1 MVFTP
6 PVISLRTLFCAVSKA
21 FRVELL
27 AVTSTSLPYFMT
39 GLTYVLYVV
48 LVVSCVLPHVAPVS
62 HFRSLSLWLTLFIVC
77 STWFFQD
84 SLLSMCTP
92 RYFVLSLFGSFW
104 LLIFRSKLL
113 FLWRMEKNRY
123 TVLEA
128 FISILF
134 SVTHLLREFRAVLKN
149 FTKLFRCQI

>member
-1 MVFTP
+1 MVCSSALIFVREIVACCFISQVIGKC
-6 PVISLRTLFCAVSKA
+6 PVYSCSAWIGVVFMPLVVSLRALFCVVSRA

-48 LVVSCVLPHVAPVS
+48 FIVSCVLPHVALVS
-62 HFRSLSLWLTLFIVC
+62 RFMSLSLWLTLFIVC

-92 RYFVLSLFGSFW
+92 RYFVLSLFGGFW

-113 FLWRMEKNRY
+113 FLWRKEKN
-123 TVLEA
+123 
-128 FISILF
+128 
-134 SVTHLLREFRAVLKN
+134 
-149 FTKLFRCQI
+149 